1 MKSPHSVYSIL
12 KFVEYQITK
21 FKDSPHYL
29 PGKLWQFIAAKN
41 LWRKHNK
48 ILSNLDYGNIHHLS
62 NNFLDRHNI
71 DLGLDSKEPSIEARR
86 IRTTW
91 ATKRRE
97 QGLSTE
103 AMMGLMGHVDIDTTA
118 KHYDNDNG
126 SNNLKNQQLRG
137 LQNRHLDDFQNYHVR
152 LAQATTL
159 SELREAIANAGSK
172 SIAYEA
178 VASKLGMKNS
188 LDVVHLLS
196 PAGQTYIAACTN
208 SFEPSWKDARNHIS
222 NGEQCRFFNRCC
234 MCDKAVIFKE
244 SLPWIARRINDL
256 EALRLK
262 IPAPEWALNYGTEL
276 SGWEWVMTSWNNPDD
291 VAEAKVLS
299 TLNKFSLPLTMVA
312 KPEKPSPV
320 DVLWEK
326 L

>member
-1 MKSPHSVYSIL
+1 
-12 KFVEYQITK
+12 
-21 FKDSPHYL
+21 
-29 PGKLWQFIAAKN
+29 
-41 LWRKHNK
+41 
-48 ILSNLDYGNIHHLS
+48 
-62 NNFLDRHNI
+62 
-71 DLGLDSKEPSIEARR
+71 
-86 IRTTW
+86 
-91 ATKRRE
+91 
-97 QGLSTE
+97 
-103 AMMGLMGHVDIDTTA
+103 
-118 KHYDNDNG
+118 
-126 SNNLKNQQLRG
+126 
-137 LQNRHLDDFQNYHVR
+137 
-152 LAQATTL
+152 
-159 SELREAIANAGSK
+159 
-172 SIAYEA
+172 
-178 VASKLGMKNS
+178 
-188 LDVVHLLS
+188 
-196 PAGQTYIAACTN
+196 
-208 SFEPSWKDARNHIS
+208 
-222 NGEQCRFFNRCC
+222 